1 MSLILAA
8 VTAAS
13 LALLRYIGMGVK
25 TRGKAQ
31 RQLILASGDGD
42 LALVEVL
49 VGQGVNP
56 NTNAQ
61 TPGYVAGVTPLLA
74 AAHGGREHV
83 AQFLL
88 SLPNINL
95 EAGSEAGWTALLVAS
110 HYGHLSIV
118 KMLLD
123 RGANPNAATN
133 KGNTP
138 LMEAAAEGRQDVAQV
153 LLSLPNIK
161 LEARS
166 ERGGTALVF
175 AASWGH
181 LNLVKLLLDHGAEP
195 AVVVNSG
202 RTVLDLVAWH
212 MIRWGRQG
220 DWEKRDRIREVL
232 RHLVVEVGCP

>member
-13 LALLRYIGMGVK
+13 LALLRYMGVR

-74 AAHGGREHV
+74 AAREGREDVGDV

-88 SLPNINL
+88 SLPSINL
-95 EAGSEAGWTALLVAS
+95 EARGEGGWTALLFAS

-118 KMLLD
+118 K
-123 RGANPNAATN
+123 
-133 KGNTP
+133 
-138 LMEAAAEGRQDVAQV
+138 
-153 LLSLPNIK
+153 
-161 LEARS
+161 
-166 ERGGTALVF
+166 
-175 AASWGH
+175 
-181 LNLVKLLLDHGAEP
+181 LLLDHGA
-195 AVVVNSG
+195 
-202 RTVLDLVAWH
+202 TF
-212 MIRWGRQG
+212 
-220 DWEKRDRIREVL
+220 
-232 RHLVVEVGCP
+232 C

>member
-8 VTAAS
+8 VTAAAVLAAS
-13 LALLRYIGMGVK
+13 LALLRYMRRPAPVVTSPHIIMNNNATMDQGVR

-74 AAHGGREHV
+74 AAREGREHV

-95 EAGSEAGWTALLVAS
+95 EAGSEGGWPHTTD
-110 HYGHLSIV
+110 I
-118 KMLLD
+118 
-123 RGANPNAATN
+123 
-133 KGNTP
+133 
-138 LMEAAAEGRQDVAQV
+138 
-153 LLSLPNIK
+153 
-161 LEARS
+161 
-166 ERGGTALVF
+166 
-175 AASWGH
+175 
-181 LNLVKLLLDHGAEP
+181 
-195 AVVVNSG
+195 
-202 RTVLDLVAWH
+202 
-212 MIRWGRQG
+212 
-220 DWEKRDRIREVL
+220 
-232 RHLVVEVGCP
+232 